1 LVTDACISSSDLP
14 LVSGTSITVNKK
26 PNAETPANMMNVPEK
41 EKKKQWEENTHL

>member
-1 LVTDACISSSDLP
+1 
-14 LVSGTSITVNKK
+14 VNKK